1 MNNMFTRR
9 STAGSTTSGG
19 LTSKLRRNKI
29 AGLIGVASGQHQKNR
44 KISKT
49 QRMQA
54 GMPDDI
60 AKKLFT
66 TGDLILEPSD
76 YSTLWNNVSPARLI
90 TRCIK
95 FLLDYEKSPE
105 DMAKTMKKTPKELRY
120 FVTCVLNSVTVF
132 DLFSIMDGRSEALNI
147 ALEKFEARKKQHPQ
161 PTDKRIYKVL
171 SALYKRRSTSP
182 PGPVPV
188 VSMVV
193 DCCSLVDLPFSMGMR
208 FVPGTK
214 QASVREKKYALQNCH
229 EEFPFLFPFLQN
241 LLTVNENNGSS
252 AKEAAVYGEQIFS
265 EILKILSTLHHQ
277 LRMAPESIE
286 SVSVQA
292 LALMFMLKQFL
303 TVSPTADIRFL
314 HKAIDTVSSFKAW
327 PLPFSSCAT
336 DLLKMLE
343 AECRAPGTSLRDV
356 LFLEDP
362 ELLPSSHVAAPDD
375 VHVLQVHVLVD
386 REDPLSNTHQAL
398 FETVQSICGRK
409 SSGNMLIISEEVDEE
424 GEEGSGRQDKFDPD
438 AIPDLTPNHLRIRMV
453 THIIS
458 CDFDLTVTDT
468 EGKKDPDDPL
478 DLGSRSPDEML
489 RFYENALDIHAQAQ
503 KIPTNDPTLHKSEKG
518 VSGGICKMFRESLVL
533 ELLNDIVPGHCYV
546 PNRCSEE
553 ARHSIEKKSSS
564 SFMLHAGVG
573 GMSDKTLDSLGGLSI
588 DIEENEE
595 ESKAPVRPSGPSPDV
610 DVGKIVPFSNVYTP
624 LMPPVQFKFW
634 QAKTAPIS
642 KPSANQVTGN
652 LYLYYKTECEQ
663 LVKLVN
669 ETVEKTVPGVKPVL
683 KLVLM
688 GSNLVLHKY
697 LCAYSAVYEREPE
710 TLNKVNLRL
719 YICPEG
725 QNDLGRFLAWSDAW
739 YKRHVYSA
747 FAGSVPMAPQ
757 YGINETFP
765 SSLLDECEM
774 HTTLPVN
781 LLREMLQH
789 YVRTAGHTEN
799 VRVYDVQ
806 CWTEQ
811 DENLRRLSTT
821 DNFLDNDGDYDL
833 FGGDSGGAKSARK
846 QSIEEKMP
854 VFALTPNVIVPF
866 ITSLEIGIL
875 SQVEAYK
882 FTMMKQSASL
892 KDVLS
897 DKEFTR
903 AHGGGTFPELQV
915 SYRASNLNQ
924 KATDEIKEITGEFV
938 SISVCNIPEGIRGFE
953 TSLIEEEEKFGTW
966 NGLTLAVRRNQ
977 NKLKDLLFNKTK
989 LSSAEADKYIETM
1002 KNKDSFGIQ
1011 SKDEETDPHVAKQII
1026 VGTVSIQVTKPKDN
1040 FYILADGALVGPL
1053 KKITVGPSAL
1063 KHSKGEAQSFSV
1075 PIQSFFPVAA
1085 FTREDKEGGGDEGGE
1100 GGWGK
1105 K

>member
-1 MNNMFTRR
+1 MFTRR

-19 LTSKLRRNKI
+19 LASKLRRNKI

-44 KISKT
+44 KMSKS

-66 TGDLILEPSD
+66 TGELVLEPSD
-76 YSTLWNNVSPARLI
+76 YSVLWNNVSPARFI

-95 FLLDYEKSPE
+95 FLLDYEKSPD
-105 DMAKTMKKTPKELRY
+105 DMAKSLKKTPKELRY

-132 DLFSIMDGRSEALNI
+132 DLFSVMDGRSEALNI

-171 SALYKRRSTSP
+171 SALYKRRSTTP

-193 DCCSLVDLPFSMGMR
+193 DCCSLVDLPFSMGMFAPKATR
-208 FVPGTK
+208 
-214 QASVREKKYALQNCH
+214 QASVREKKYALENCH

-241 LLTVNENNGSS
+241 LLTVNESNGSS
-252 AKEAAVYGEQIFS
+252 AKEAAKYGEQIFN

-314 HKAIDTVSSFKAW
+314 QRAIETVSTFKAW

-336 DLLKMLE
+336 ELLKMLE
-343 AECRAPGTSLRDV
+343 AECRAPGTALRAV
-356 LFLEDP
+356 LMLEDP
-362 ELLPSSHVAAPDD
+362 ELLPTSHVAAPDD

-409 SSGNMLIISEEVDEE
+409 SSGNMLIISEELEEE
-424 GEEGSGRQDKFDPD
+424 GEEGTSGQGTFNPD
-438 AIPDLTPNHLRIRMV
+438 DIPDLTPNHLRIRMV

-458 CDFDLTVTDT
+458 CDFDLSGINT
-468 EGKKDPDDPL
+468 EGRAPDDPL
-478 DLGSRSPDEML
+478 DLVSRSPDEML
-489 RFYENALDIHAQAQ
+489 RLYEKALDIHAQAQ
-503 KIPTNDPTLHKSEKG
+503 KIPTDDPTLHKSEKG
-518 VSGGICKMFRESLVL
+518 VSGGICKMMRENLVND
-533 ELLNDIVPGHCYV
+533 LLNDIVPGHCYV

-564 SFMLHAGVG
+564 SFMLHAGAG
-573 GMSDKTLDSLGGLSI
+573 GMSDKTIDSIGGLSI
-588 DIEENEE
+588 EDDNEE
-595 ESKAPVRPSGPSPDV
+595 ESKPPVRPSVPSPDA

-642 KPSANQVTGN
+642 KPTANQVTSN

-663 LVKLVN
+663 LVNLVN

-697 LCAYSAVYEREPE
+697 LCAYSAVFEREPE
-710 TLNKVNLRL
+710 TLKKVDLRL

-747 FAGSVPMAPQ
+747 FVGAVTMAPQ

-765 SSLLDECEM
+765 CSLLDECEM

-789 YVRTAGHTEN
+789 YVRTAEHTEN

-811 DENLRRLSTT
+811 DENLRRMSTT

-833 FGGDSGGAKSARK
+833 FGGDSGAANSVKKLA
-846 QSIEEKMP
+846 EEKIP

-882 FTMMKQSASL
+882 FDMMKQSATL
-892 KDVLS
+892 KDILS
-897 DKEFTR
+897 DKEFIR

-924 KATDEIKEITGEFV
+924 KATDEIKEISGEFV

-989 LSSAEADKYIETM
+989 LSPAEAEKYIETM

-1011 SKDEETDPHVAKQII
+1011 SKDEEQDPHVAKMII
-1026 VGTVSIQVTKPKDN
+1026 VGTVSIQVTKPQDN

-1063 KHSKGEAQSFSV
+1063 KHSKGEAHSFSV

-1085 FTREDKEGGGDEGGE
+1085 FTREDKEGGTGVDGGGGGKGE
-1100 GGWGK
+1100 GSAV
-1105 K
+1105 